1 MGKHTGTRKRLG
13 LATSCLLGVAL
24 LCDPA
29 FAQKADPARVKGA
42 LSALAKDERAW
53 KTLTVTYD
61 DMHGMH
67 GGLTL
72 TIHGDG
78 RVEQTAVREKVGPPK
93 DNIERAEL
101 QRLVALLLEVAAW
114 EQRVPERR
122 PVPDESR
129 ARLHIVLDGNSAAIW
144 EWYNDLQKNQRIFR
158 VRELMKKIA
167 WRQP

>member
-1 MGKHTGTRKRLG
+1 MHTSLKKMLG
-13 LATSCLLGVAL
+13 MVAGCLLGVTLMGEAVAAQTFN
-24 LCDPA
+24 PA
-29 FAQKADPARVKGA
+29 KVRGA
-42 LSALAKDERAW
+42 LAGLAKDERALAA
-53 KTLTVTYD
+53 LTVTYD

-78 RVEQTAVREKVGPPK
+78 RVEQQAVREKVGQPK
-93 DNIERAEL
+93 SGIEKKDL
-101 QRLVALLLEVAAW
+101 QRLVALLVEVAAW

-129 ARLHIVLDGNSAAIW
+129 AYLRIALDGNSSGIW

-167 WRQP
+167 WQPA

>member
-1 MGKHTGTRKRLG
+1 MRKNTPIMTMLG
-13 LATSCLLGVAL
+13 VAACCLLGAVL
-24 LCDPA
+24 MREPA
-29 FAQKADPARVKGA
+29 GAQTAAPARVRGA

-78 RVEQTAVREKVGPPK
+78 RVEQTAVRENVGQPK
-93 DNIERAEL
+93 DGIERSDL
-101 QRLVALLLEVAAW
+101 QHLVALLLEVAAW

-129 ARLHIVLDGNSAAIW
+129 AHLRIMLDGNSSSIW
-144 EWYNDLQKNQRIFR
+144 EWFNDMQKNQRIFR
-158 VRELMKKIA
+158 VRELMKKLA
-167 WRQP
+167 WRQT

>member
-1 MGKHTGTRKRLG
+1 MHTLIKKRLG
-13 LATSCLLGVAL
+13 IAACCLLGTML
-24 LCDPA
+24 MGEPA
-29 FAQKADPARVKGA
+29 GAQTADPASVKGS
-42 LSALAKDERAW
+42 LSGLAKDERAL

-78 RVEQTAVREKVGPPK
+78 HVEQTAVREKVEPPK
-93 DNIERAEL
+93 DGIEKSEL
-101 QRLVALLLEVAAW
+101 KRLVALLVEVAAW
-114 EQRVPERR
+114 EQRVKERR

-129 ARLHIVLDGNSAAIW
+129 AHLRIVLDGKSSSIW

-158 VRELMKKIA
+158 VRELMKKLA